1 MAAERFYW
9 LTILM
14 IVLFPALSQAE
25 VPEATDETA
34 IVVNTGPASDKNETT
49 MSGGDA
55 KDNESNP
62 PGLPLLKE
70 NDGGFSGGTE
80 DEIKNEAEPDKI
92 AGEEGLPD
100 PLEPWN
106 RLVFTFNDRLY
117 FWVMKPVSKG
127 YNAVV
132 PEGVRSSVRNFFHNL
147 TMPVRFVSSLLQGK
161 IRSASVELC
170 SFSVNTTIG
179 AAGLFDVAREHFHM
193 ESQEEDLGLTL
204 GFYGLGDG
212 FYIIWPFLGPS
223 SLRDTVGMVGDGFL
237 TPVNYVGTTEE
248 VLAVSSYEYVN
259 DASLHTGEYED
270 LKDSAIEPYV
280 ALRNAYFQHR
290 QSEIRK

>member
-1 MAAERFYW
+1 
-9 LTILM
+9 M
-14 IVLFPALSQAE
+14 IVLFPTLSQAE
-25 VPEATDETA
+25 VPEATDGAAT
-34 IVVNTGPASDKNETT
+34 VVNTRPAPDETVTPGVDARDENDLPGPS
-49 MSGGDA
+49 
-55 KDNESNP
+55 
-62 PGLPLLKE
+62 LLKE
-70 NDGGFSGGTE
+70 DDGGEAGGTE
-80 DEIKNEAEPDKI
+80 DEIKNEAEPDKT
-92 AGEEGLPD
+92 GVEEGLPD

-161 IRSASVELC
+161 IRSATVELC

-193 ESQEEDLGLTL
+193 ESTEKDLGLTL

-259 DASLHTGEYED
+259 DVSLHVGEYED
-270 LKDSAIEPYV
+270 LKESAIEPYV

-290 QSEIRK
+290 QSQIRE